1 LGQSKVIKYDSEIPF
16 DFMLN
21 EIWQFII
28 SNDQL
33 KAGAIK
39 LKTSLTMEDINILIA
54 EEIDLEDF

>member
-1 LGQSKVIKYDSEIPF
+1 
-16 DFMLN
+16 MLN